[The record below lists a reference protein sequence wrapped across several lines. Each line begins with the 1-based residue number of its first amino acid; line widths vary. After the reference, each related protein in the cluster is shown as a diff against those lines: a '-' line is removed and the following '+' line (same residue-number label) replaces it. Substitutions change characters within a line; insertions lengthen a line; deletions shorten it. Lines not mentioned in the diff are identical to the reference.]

1 MRKMTPEVFAR
12 LDEMG
17 RHLRGRLEQML
28 HDLRRPGQ
36 VLGRGSL
43 FAVHLTGRELIDYR
57 SLVETS
63 PGRTFFKDICHEMLG
78 RGIVIPRDRLFGC
91 LSTPM
96 TETELD
102 MFVQAF
108 DESLAEMQQTTA

>member
-1 MRKMTPEVFAR
+1 
-12 LDEMG
+12 
-17 RHLRGRLEQML
+17 ML
-28 HDLRRPGQ
+28 HDRRRPGQ
-36 VLGRGSL
+36 VLGSGSL

-63 PGRTFFKDICHEMLG
+63 PGRAFFKDICHQMLG

-108 DESLAEMQQTTA
+108 DESLGAMQQTAA